1 MNFVRYHKKCE
12 SWMACGAKGDKGAI
26 NFDYAHERKTI
37 YQYATKGLVKISKL
51 FSSESKI
58 FGSGILID
66 VKEFYNHNVVYEFLE
81 DTDVWGFNPTNED
94 DWDGK
99 IVNQTFKSSGT
110 SILVCLDGNPI
121 VNNITLSRYDYDEL
135 TAGKIY
141 NIIPDNGVL
150 ALFTKI

>member
-37 YQYATKGLVKISKL
+37 YQYVIKGLIKVSKL
-51 FSSESKI
+51 FSGESKI
-58 FGSGILID
+58 YGSGALID

-81 DTDVWGFNPTNED
+81 DSDAWGFNPLHEE

-99 IVNQTFKSSGT
+99 IVNETFKAEKQSV
-110 SILVCLDGNPI
+110 LVCLDGSPI
-121 VNNITLSRYDYDEL
+121 VNNIMMSRYDYDEL
-135 TAGKIY
+135 TFGKTY
-141 NIIPDNGVL
+141 NIIHNDGVL

>member
-1 MNFVRYHKKCE
+1 
-12 SWMACGAKGDKGAI
+12 MACGAKGDKGSV
-26 NFDYAHERKTI
+26 NFDYAHDRKTI

-81 DTDVWGFNPTNED
+81 DTDVWGFNPINED

-99 IVNQTFKSSGT
+99 IVNQTFISSGT
-110 SILVCLDGNPI
+110 SILVCLDGSPI

-135 TAGKIY
+135 TSGKIY
-141 NIIPDNGVL
+141 NIISDNGVL

>member
-1 MNFVRYHKKCE
+1 
-12 SWMACGAKGDKGAI
+12 MACGAKGDKGSV
-26 NFDYAHERKTI
+26 NFDYAYDRKTI

-58 FGSGILID
+58 FGSGTLID
-66 VKEFYNHNVVYEFLE
+66 VKKFYNHNVVYEFLE
-81 DTDVWGFNPTNED
+81 DTDVWGFN
-94 DWDGK
+94 
-99 IVNQTFKSSGT
+99 QTFKSSGT
-110 SILVCLDGNPI
+110 SILVCLDGSPI

>member
-1 MNFVRYHKKCE
+1 
-12 SWMACGAKGDKGAI
+12 MACGAKGGKGSV

-58 FGSGILID
+58 FGSGTLIN

-81 DTDVWGFNPTNED
+81 DTDVWGFNPINED

-99 IVNQTFKSSGT
+99 IVNQTFISSGT
-110 SILVCLDGNPI
+110 SILVCLDGSPI

-135 TAGKIY
+135 TSGKIY
-141 NIIPDNGVL
+141 NIISDNGVL

>member
-1 MNFVRYHKKCE
+1 
-12 SWMACGAKGDKGAI
+12 MACGAKGGKGSV

-58 FGSGILID
+58 FGSGALIN

>member
-1 MNFVRYHKKCE
+1 
-12 SWMACGAKGDKGAI
+12 MACGAKGGKGSI
-26 NFDYAHERKTI
+26 NFDYAHDRKTI

-58 FGSGILID
+58 FGSGALIN

-81 DTDVWGFNPTNED
+81 DTDVWGFNPINED

>member
-1 MNFVRYHKKCE
+1 
-12 SWMACGAKGDKGAI
+12 MACGAKGGKGSV

-58 FGSGILID
+58 FGSGALIN

-81 DTDVWGFNPTNED
+81 DTDVWGFNPMNED

>member
-1 MNFVRYHKKCE
+1 M
-12 SWMACGAKGDKGAI
+12 
-26 NFDYAHERKTI
+26 
-37 YQYATKGLVKISKL
+37 

-110 SILVCLDGNPI
+110 SILVCLDGSPI
-121 VNNITLSRYDYDEL
+121 VNNIRLSKYDYDEL
-135 TAGKIY
+135 THGKTY
-141 NIIPDNGVL
+141 NIISNSGVL
-150 ALFTKI
+150 ALFTKK

>member
-1 MNFVRYHKKCE
+1 
-12 SWMACGAKGDKGAI
+12 MACGAKGGKGSV

-58 FGSGILID
+58 FGSGTLIN

-81 DTDVWGFNPTNED
+81 YTDVWGFNPINED